1 MTQTTVSKEVP
12 SIVVYQWICEE
23 VSSFSS
29 RFRKHVPHD
38 VLDGVR
44 EDDVQVGRRS
54 SSILGRHRIAR
65 IRVNLLATLRQQKQ
79 ARRRKGPPPPPPV
92 SDNQPAATRK
102 SEWNIDRSTDF
113 FSRGGTTR
121 GSPTHCVVEREIVV
135 LIGGAEKLR
144 KKKNTQAKLIA
155 Q

>member
-12 SIVVYQWICEE
+12 SIVVYQWIREE
-23 VSSFSS
+23 VSSFSF

-44 EDDVQVGRRS
+44 EDDVQVGRR

-92 SDNQPAATRK
+92 SDNQQQERVSGILTEAR
-102 SEWNIDRSTDF
+102 IFF
-113 FSRGGTTR
+113 FSRWNHTR
-121 GSPTHCVVEREIVV
+121 KPNTLCSRARDCCIDWWCRKVEE
-135 LIGGAEKLR
+135 E
-144 KKKNTQAKLIA
+144 KKNTQAKLIA